1 MSRLFSSRVV
11 AFEGHQTTTTREST
25 TVSKVDKKETLV
37 VAQKREKR
45 KFSEWKIETE
55 RQQQQQH
62 SRSMSKSVRFREDAV
77 IPIVVMIYFLGGFV
91 RLFL

>member
-1 MSRLFSSRVV
+1 L
-11 AFEGHQTTTTREST
+11 
-25 TVSKVDKKETLV
+25 DKKRDSRRRTEE
-37 VAQKREKR
+37 EKR
-45 KFSEWKIETE
+45 KFSEWKIEKE